1 VNQSLKQS
9 KRVNNSCF
17 TFLLNPVLT
26 LYSATP
32 GSILSNSPRKRH
44 SQPYHEIANETSI
57 NLGKNFMDEYYA
69 SNGYFSFSCNREEM
83 RGKDV
88 FYDRL
93 QTFVDE
99 RLLEITSQISVK
111 QRAEDKK
118 IASIDKLAGL
128 KEDIGKRLM
137 CNLE

>member
-1 VNQSLKQS
+1 M
-9 KRVNNSCF
+9 
-17 TFLLNPVLT
+17 
-26 LYSATP
+26 YSVAP
-32 GSILSNSPRKRH
+32 ISIMLNSPRKRH
-44 SQPYHEIANETSI
+44 SQPQNEIANETSI

-69 SNGYFSFSCNREEM
+69 SNGYFSFSCTREEM

-118 IASIDKLAGL
+118 MANIDKLAGL
-128 KEDIGKRLM
+128 KEDIGKYYRS
-137 CNLE
+137 NWI